1 MMFQEMAEMVYYY
14 IIKAEMVFL
23 RLYKVNPF
31 DIMSKITL
39 LDLNTYMTTIENE
52 EKKEHESMKKNKIME
67 CLKGISDYLN
77 VMFYKK

>member
-1 MMFQEMAEMVYYY
+1 MMFQEMAQMIYGY

-31 DIMSKITL
+31 EIMNHISL
-39 LDLNTYMTTIENE
+39 LDLNTYMNVIQKE
-52 EKKEHESMKKNKIME
+52 EKKEHDSMNKTKIME

-77 VMFYKK
+77 IMFYKK